1 MREMQSKTL
10 KTSLNCNS
18 WLCGFFLGNIRFPT
32 QGRSQKCL
40 CQAAAK
46 ALRRKK
52 VNGPKNWPRFSF
64 HMEGDL
70 ISFSPFIASY
80 FGIEWTQLASGQK
93 IHLSVF
99 IIFLLKA
106 AFQSKWYW
114 LWQNM
119 CVRPGFLPNF
129 RNFELKT
136 VAYKIWGENKDT
148 HTLVHFSRISVRFR
162 INFVI

>member
-1 MREMQSKTL
+1 MYLGVKASEINER
-10 KTSLNCNS
+10 CNQNS
-18 WLCGFFLGNIRFPT
+18 ENLVKLQQLDVWLFLGNTRFLT

-106 AFQSKWYW
+106 ALNDLKYGWKLPFKVSFINFQW
-114 LWQNM
+114 LWCN
-119 CVRPGFLPNF
+119 
-129 RNFELKT
+129 
-136 VAYKIWGENKDT
+136 I
-148 HTLVHFSRISVRFR
+148 
-162 INFVI
+162 